1 MCGGGGGVVGGGGG
15 GVGGYA
21 PRNVLRKIAALRL
34 HLVGFG
40 DIL

>member
-1 MCGGGGGVVGGGGG
+1 MCVCGGGGGGGGGG
-15 GVGGYA
+15 GVCS
-21 PRNVLRKIAALRL
+21 PKRKKKRSCPEILRL